1 MTISELIAPEHLNRQ
16 ALIYVR
22 QSSPHQTLTNQ
33 ESLRLQYALRQRA
46 AECGWPE
53 QAVHVID
60 ADLGQTGSSAEGRRG
75 FQDLIARVT
84 LGQVGIIFS
93 YDVTRLSRNCSD
105 WYQLLDLC
113 GFRRCLIGDR
123 DGIYDP
129 SSINGRLLLG
139 LKGQISELEL
149 HTIKARLTAGLFNK
163 ARRGE
168 LALILPVGLVRDELG
183 RVMKHPDR
191 EVQARIELV
200 FASFLQLRSLAKV
213 MRHFKVENL
222 PLPRRD
228 RFGDVAWRRA
238 TVSSVGAILRNPA
251 YAGAFVYGRTRSA
264 RSSPGRPAVQKPLPI
279 DQWRVLIRDRYP
291 AYIDW
296 DTFERIAA
304 MIRDNHSE
312 YQRNQTRGM
321 PRRGQALLHGM
332 TCCGECGHKMVVQ
345 YKGRPTYIC
354 NHIRQQHGEP
364 VCQRLPAGPIDDWV
378 IGRFFDALAP
388 AELDLYERI
397 RKECR
402 RADDDVRK
410 AREQQ
415 LERLRYHASL
425 AERQFQKT
433 DPDNRLV
440 AAELEKR
447 WEAALRELRA
457 AEDESNEQARGD
469 GAALA
474 ALAAL
479 PPDPLDEATR
489 QALIAAGTSLPQWW
503 RAGRF
508 TREQQKALLRCLIDK
523 VVLHRLAADRVRC
536 RIVWRGGE
544 TTTSDI
550 AVSTGALCRMTG
562 FADMKQRILA
572 AAHSG
577 QSDDQIA
584 ADLTHDGF
592 RSPRHDTVLP
602 STVKTIRLRHRILVE
617 KRQSHPRRIRGKWTV
632 PQLAARLTVER
643 HWLYDRI
650 HNGTIAIIRDAKTK
664 LYLFPAKPETLRVLR
679 RLRRGLL
686 NSVRF

>member
-1 MTISELIAPEHLNRQ
+1 MPVSELITPDHLDRQ

-46 AECGWPE
+46 VECGWPAE
-53 QAVHVID
+53 SVHLID
-60 ADLGQTGSSAEGRRG
+60 ADLGQSGSTAEGRRG
-75 FQDLIARVT
+75 FQDLVTRVT

-149 HTIKARLTAGLFNK
+149 HTIKARLTAGLINK

-183 RVMKHPDR
+183 RVVKHPDR
-191 EVQARIELV
+191 EVQSRIELV
-200 FASFLQLRSLAKV
+200 FASFLRLKSLAKV
-213 MRHFKVENL
+213 MRHLNAETL

-238 TVSSVGAILRNPA
+238 TIRSVGAILRNPA
-251 YAGAFVYGRTRSA
+251 YAGAFAYGRTRSV
-264 RSSPGRPAVQKPLPI
+264 RTTPGRPAVQKPLPVE
-279 DQWRVLIRDRYP
+279 QWRVLIRDHHP

-296 DTFERIAA
+296 TTLERIAG

-312 YQRNQTRGM
+312 YQRNQTRGA
-321 PRRGQALLHGM
+321 PRRGQALLHGI
-332 TCCGECGHKMVVQ
+332 TYCGECGHKMVVQ
-345 YKGRPTYIC
+345 YKSRPTYIC

-364 VCQRLPAGPIDDWV
+364 VCQYLPAKPLDAYV
-378 IGRFFDALAP
+378 IEQFFAALAP
-388 AELDLYERI
+388 AELDLYDRVHGEF
-397 RKECR
+397 R
-402 RADDDVRK
+402 RASDDVRK

-425 AERQFQKT
+425 AERQFHKS

-440 AAELEKR
+440 AGELEKR

-457 AEDESNEQARGD
+457 AEEEQAR
-469 GAALA
+469 LA
-474 ALAAL
+474 N
-479 PPDPLDEATR
+479 PPSEIVPLDDATR

-503 RAGRF
+503 RDGRF

-523 VVLHRLAADRVRC
+523 VVLHRLAADRVHC

-544 TTTSDI
+544 TT
-550 AVSTGALCRMTG
+550 STELPVTTGTLKTMTN
-562 FADMKQRILA
+562 FAEMKERILA
-572 AAHSG
+572 AAKSG
-577 QSDDQIA
+577 QSDDDIA
-584 ADLTHDGF
+584 LSLTRDGF
-592 RSPRHDTVLP
+592 RSPRHDRVLP
-602 STVKTIRLRHRILVE
+602 STVKTIRLKHRILVE
-617 KRQSHPRRIRGKWTV
+617 KRQSHPRHIRGKWTV
-632 PQLAARLTVER
+632 PQLAKELKVEK

-650 HNGTIAIIRDAKTK
+650 HKGTITITRDAKTR
-664 LYLFPAKPETLRVLR
+664 LYLFPAKPDTLRVLR
-679 RLRRGLL
+679 RLQQGLV
-686 NSVRF
+686 NTVRF

>member
-1 MTISELIAPEHLNRQ
+1 MPVSELITPEHLKRN

-46 AECGWPE
+46 AECGWPAE
-53 QAVHVID
+53 AAHVID
-60 ADLGQTGSSAEGRRG
+60 ADLGQTGSTAEGRRG
-75 FQDLIARVT
+75 FQDRVTRVT

-93 YDVTRLSRNCSD
+93 YDVTRLSRNCSN

-149 HTIKARLTAGLFNK
+149 HTIKARLTAGLVNK
-163 ARRGE
+163 ASRGE
-168 LALILPVGLVRDELG
+168 LALILPIGLIRDELG
-183 RVMKHPDR
+183 RVVKHPDR
-191 EVQARIELV
+191 EVQSRIELV
-200 FASFLQLRSLAKV
+200 FASFLRLRSLAKV
-213 MRHFKVENL
+213 MRHLAAEKL

-228 RFGDVAWRRA
+228 RFGDVAWRRP

-251 YAGAFVYGRTRSA
+251 YAGAYAYGRTRSVRTA
-264 RSSPGRPAVQKPLPI
+264 PGRPAVQKPLPV
-279 DQWRVLIRDRYP
+279 DQWRVLIRDHHP

-296 DTFERIAA
+296 DTFEKIAA
-304 MIRDNHSE
+304 MIRDNHNE

-332 TCCGECGHKMVVQ
+332 TYCGECGHKMVVQ

-354 NHIRQQHGEP
+354 NHLRQQHGEP
-364 VCQRLPAGPIDDWV
+364 VCQYLPVVPIDNYV
-378 IGRFFDALAP
+378 TGQFFAALAP
-388 AELDLYERI
+388 AELDLYDRV
-397 RKECR
+397 RGECR
-402 RADDDVRK
+402 RAFNDVRR

-425 AERQFQKT
+425 AERRFQKA

-457 AEDESNEQARGD
+457 AEEEQARNEN
-469 GAALA
+469 AS
-474 ALAAL
+474 
-479 PPDPLDEATR
+479 PDSAPLDAATR
-489 QALIAAGTSLPQWW
+489 EALIAAGTSLPRWW
-503 RAGRF
+503 QDGRF
-508 TREQQKALLRCLIDK
+508 SREQQKALLRCLIAK

-536 RIVWRGGE
+536 RIVWQGGE
-544 TTTSDI
+544 TTAADLPVT
-550 AVSTGALCRMTG
+550 TGTLKRMTG
-562 FADMKQRILA
+562 FAEMKQRILTA
-572 AAHSG
+572 AQGG
-577 QSDDQIA
+577 QSDDDIA
-584 ADLTHDGF
+584 AALTRDGF
-592 RSPRHDTVLP
+592 RSPRHTRVLL

-617 KRQSHPRRIRGKWTV
+617 KRQSHPRYIRGKWTI
-632 PQLAARLTVER
+632 PQLALRLKVER
-643 HWLYDRI
+643 HWVYDRI
-650 HNGTIAIIRDAKTK
+650 HKGTIAISRDAKTR

-679 RLRRGLL
+679 QLQQGIL
-686 NSVRF
+686 NTVRF

>member
-1 MTISELIAPEHLNRQ
+1 MAVSELITPEHLNRH

-46 AECGWPE
+46 TECGWPAE
-53 QAVHVID
+53 AVHIID
-60 ADLGQTGSSAEGRRG
+60 ADLGQTGSTAEGRRG
-75 FQDLIARVT
+75 FQDLVTRVT
-84 LGQVGIIFS
+84 LERVGIIFS
-93 YDVTRLSRNCSD
+93 YDVTRLSRNCTD

-113 GFRRCLIGDR
+113 GFRHCLIGDR

-149 HTIKARLTAGLFNK
+149 HTIKARLTAGLLNK

-168 LALILPVGLVRDELG
+168 LALILPAGLVRDELG
-183 RVMKHPDR
+183 RVVKHPDR
-191 EVQARIELV
+191 EVQSRIELV
-200 FASFLQLRSLAKV
+200 FASFLRLRSLAKV
-213 MRHFKVENL
+213 MQHLTAEKL
-222 PLPRRD
+222 PVPRRD

-251 YAGAFVYGRTRSA
+251 YAGAFVYGRTRSVRA
-264 RSSPGRPAVQKPLPI
+264 TPGRPAVQKPLPVA
-279 DQWRVLIRDRYP
+279 QWRILIRDHYP

-296 DTFERIAA
+296 DTFETIAA

-312 YQRNQTRGM
+312 YQRNQTRGA

-332 TCCGECGHKMVVQ
+332 TYCGECGHKMVVQ
-345 YKGRPTYIC
+345 YKHRPTYIC

-364 VCQRLPAGPIDDWV
+364 VCQYLPAVPIDEFV
-378 IGRFFDALAP
+378 IGQFFAALAP
-388 AELDLYERI
+388 AELDLHDRVRGEFN
-397 RKECR
+397 
-402 RADDDVRK
+402 RASDDVRR

-425 AERQFQKT
+425 AERQFQKA

-447 WEAALRELRA
+447 WETALRELRE
-457 AEDESNEQARGD
+457 AEDHHARD
-469 GAALA
+469 ASL
-474 ALAAL
+474 L
-479 PPDPLDEATR
+479 PDVAPLDEATR
-489 QALIAAGTSLPQWW
+489 QALIAAGTSLPVWW
-503 RAGRF
+503 KDGRF

-523 VVLHRLAADRVRC
+523 IVLHRLAADRVRC

-544 TTTSDI
+544 TTAADVPVT
-550 AVSTGALCRMTG
+550 TGALNRMTG
-562 FADMKQRILA
+562 FADMKQRVLDA
-572 AAHSG
+572 ARRG
-577 QSDDQIA
+577 KTDEQIA
-584 ADLTHDGF
+584 AALTRDGF

-602 STVKTIRLRHRILVE
+602 STVKSIRLRQRILVE

-632 PQLAARLTVER
+632 PQLATRLKVER
-643 HWLYDRI
+643 HWVYDRI
-650 HNGTIAIIRDAKTK
+650 HNGTIAIDRDVKTK
-664 LYLFPAKPETLRVLR
+664 LYLFPAKPQTLRVLR
-679 RLRRGLL
+679 QLRQGLL
-686 NSVRF
+686 NTVRF